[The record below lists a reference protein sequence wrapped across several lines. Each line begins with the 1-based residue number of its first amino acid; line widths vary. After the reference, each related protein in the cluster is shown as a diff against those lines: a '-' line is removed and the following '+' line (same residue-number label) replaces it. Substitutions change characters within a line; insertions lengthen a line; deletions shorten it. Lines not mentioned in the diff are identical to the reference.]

1 MTLPSTPS
9 SPAAA
14 PAPPTPAAPP
24 PVAFSPPATPV
35 KFPLDWLLAHGAP
48 PIRFRA
54 LTEVA
59 RLTPTEA
66 AQVSN
71 LPFTHAPALLL
82 AVLQG
87 SDGTWEG
94 GMLALPSSRAHR
106 FEGIGTIPAVRRLM
120 EAGWNKD
127 TPPLVHARRALFRL
141 LAEDDDPAYLY
152 ELSGKH
158 RLDEEEVK
166 RGRLAL
172 REAAAAVLAQA
183 GYEGDPRLRGAAR
196 RIVIRMAD
204 YLRSPLAQKPFIRQ
218 GNQHML
224 AAEATPPSLHVVMM
238 LAHMPL
244 FRAEHHREMD
254 ALYAHL
260 TQPLP
265 RQEAIQLVHGK
276 PVPVPQLVLGDPLP
290 HRNAAD
296 ADVAF
301 SLYWLEL
308 MARLGFLRRNE
319 NWCKLFERFLEDRD
333 REGVWHPHKGMDSV
347 PRSSNP
353 YVWPTYP
360 LEPAL
365 EGEARWTDFT
375 FRLGLIARLAGR
387 PIEIV

>member
-1 MTLPSTPS
+1 MTLPSTPNF
-9 SPAAA
+9 PPTA
-14 PAPPTPAAPP
+14 PATAGPATPP
-24 PVAFSPPATPV
+24 PVAFTPSTTPV
-35 KFPLDWLLAHGAP
+35 RFPLDWLLAHAAA
-48 PIRFRA
+48 PIRYRA

-59 RLTPTEA
+59 RLSPTET

-82 AVLQG
+82 AVQQG
-87 SDGTWEG
+87 IDGTWEG

-106 FEGIGTIPAVRRLM
+106 FEGIGTIPAVRRLL
-120 EAGWNKD
+120 ELGWSKD

-141 LAEDDDPAYLY
+141 LAEDDDPTYLY

-158 RLDEEEVK
+158 RLEEDEVK
-166 RGRLAL
+166 RGRQAL

-196 RIVIRMAD
+196 RILTRIAD

-224 AAEATPPSLHVVMM
+224 ASEAAPPSLHAVLM

-254 ALYAHL
+254 ALYTHL
-260 TQPLP
+260 TQSLP
-265 RQEAIQLVHGK
+265 RQEAIQLLGGK
-276 PVPVPQLVLGDPLP
+276 PVPVPHLVLGDMLP

-301 SLYWLEL
+301 SLFWLEL

-333 REGVWHPHKGMDSV
+333 REGVWHPHKGMDAV

-353 YVWPTYP
+353 HVWPTYP

-375 FRLGLIARLAGR
+375 FRLGLIARLTGR
-387 PIEIV
+387 PVEIV

>member
-1 MTLPSTPS
+1 
-9 SPAAA
+9 
-14 PAPPTPAAPP
+14 
-24 PVAFSPPATPV
+24 
-35 KFPLDWLLAHGAP
+35 
-48 PIRFRA
+48 

-59 RLTPTEA
+59 RLSPTEA
-66 AQVSN
+66 TQVSN

-82 AVLQG
+82 AVQQG
-87 SDGTWEG
+87 IDGTWEG
-94 GMLALPSSRAHR
+94 GMLALPAARAHR
-106 FEGIGTIPAVRRLM
+106 FEGIGTIPAVRRLL
-120 EAGWNKD
+120 ELGWNKD

-141 LAEDDDPAYLY
+141 LAEDDDPTYLY

-158 RLDEEEVK
+158 RLEEEEVK
-166 RGRLAL
+166 RGRQAL

-196 RIVIRMAD
+196 RIITRIAD

-224 AAEATPPSLHVVMM
+224 AAEAAPPSLYAVMM

-254 ALYAHL
+254 ALYTHL
-260 TQPLP
+260 TQALP
-265 RQEAIQLVHGK
+265 RQEAIQLLGGK
-276 PVPVPQLVLGDPLP
+276 AVPVPHLVLGDMLP

-301 SLYWLEL
+301 ALFWLEL
-308 MARLGFLRRNE
+308 MARLGYLRRNE

-333 REGVWHPHKGMDSV
+333 REGVWHPHKGMDVV
-347 PRSSNP
+347 PRSHNP
-353 YVWPTYP
+353 HVWPTYP

-375 FRLGLIARLAGR
+375 FRLGLIARLTGR
-387 PIEIV
+387 PVEIV

>member
-1 MTLPSTPS
+1 
-9 SPAAA
+9 
-14 PAPPTPAAPP
+14 
-24 PVAFSPPATPV
+24 VR
-35 KFPLDWLLAHGAP
+35 FPLDWLLAHAAA
-48 PIRFRA
+48 PIRYRA

-59 RLTPTEA
+59 RLTPTET

-82 AVLQG
+82 AVQQG
-87 SDGTWEG
+87 VDGTWEG
-94 GMLALPSSRAHR
+94 GMLALPSTRAHR
-106 FEGIGTIPAVRRLM
+106 FEGIGTIPAVRRLL
-120 EAGWNKD
+120 ELGWSKD

-141 LAEDDDPAYLY
+141 LAEDDDPTYLY
-152 ELSGKH
+152 ELAGKH

-166 RGRLAL
+166 RGRQAL
-172 REAAAAVLAQA
+172 REAAASVLAQA

-196 RIVIRMAD
+196 RILTRIAD

-224 AAEATPPSLHVVMM
+224 AAEAAPPSLNAVMM

-254 ALYAHL
+254 ALYTHL

-265 RQEAIQLVHGK
+265 RQEAIQLLGGK
-276 PVPVPQLVLGDPLP
+276 PVPVPHLVLGDMLP

-301 SLYWLEL
+301 AFFWLEL

-333 REGVWHPHKGMDSV
+333 REGIWHPHKGMDVV
-347 PRSSNP
+347 PRSQNP
-353 YVWPTYP
+353 HAWPLYP
-360 LEPAL
+360 LEAAL

-375 FRLGLIARLAGR
+375 FRVGLIARLTGR
-387 PIEIV
+387 PVEIV